1 MFVELIEFLE
11 CVEAHE
17 PSFLVVTSDHQ
28 VGRTIT
34 AGDIGCPRCE
44 RQYPIADGVADF
56 RPPNAADPDRP
67 PPPGAPPRPEVLQ
80 ALIGLTGPG
89 GFVVLVG
96 SAAQHAPELSV
107 LIEGVHFVGVNATA
121 GERSSSSLSLVRGA
135 NRIPLRSSM
144 ARAVVVGA
152 EYADDVWLAE
162 AVRVL
167 LRGLRLVVL
176 AERPEPKGVE
186 RLAVGDG
193 LWVGEKQ

>member
-17 PSFLVVTSDHQ
+17 HSFLVVTPDRR
-28 VGRTIT
+28 VGRSII
-34 AGDIGCPRCE
+34 AGDIGCPKCR
-44 RQYPIADGVADF
+44 RQYSIADGVADF
-56 RPPNAADPDRP
+56 RPPNAADRHRPSPQETP
-67 PPPGAPPRPEVLQ
+67 PPPDVLQ
-80 ALIGLTGPG
+80 ALIGLTGSG
-89 GFVVLVG
+89 GFVVLIG
-96 SAAQHAPELSV
+96 SAARHAPDLSA

-121 GERSSSSLSLVRGA
+121 DVTPSPSHSLVRGA
-135 NRIPLRSSM
+135 DRIPLRSSM

-167 LRGLRLVVL
+167 LRGLRLVIL
-176 AERPEPKGVE
+176 AEGPEPTGVR

>member
-17 PSFLVVTSDHQ
+17 HSFLVVTPDRR
-28 VGRTIT
+28 VGRSIM
-34 AGDIGCPRCE
+34 AGEMGCPKCR
-44 RQYPIADGVADF
+44 RQYAIIDGVADF
-56 RPPNAADPDRP
+56 RPANAADRHRP
-67 PPPGAPPRPEVLQ
+67 PSQETPPRPDVLH

-89 GFVVLVG
+89 GFVVLIG
-96 SAAQHAPELSV
+96 SAARHALDLSA
-107 LIEGVHFVGVNATA
+107 LIDGVHFVGVNATA
-121 GERSSSSLSLVRGA
+121 DVTSSASLSLVRGA
-135 NRIPLRSSM
+135 DRIPLRSSM

-176 AERPEPKGVE
+176 AEVPDPKGVR
-186 RLAVGDG
+186 RLAVDEGV
-193 LWVGEKQ
+193 WARWR